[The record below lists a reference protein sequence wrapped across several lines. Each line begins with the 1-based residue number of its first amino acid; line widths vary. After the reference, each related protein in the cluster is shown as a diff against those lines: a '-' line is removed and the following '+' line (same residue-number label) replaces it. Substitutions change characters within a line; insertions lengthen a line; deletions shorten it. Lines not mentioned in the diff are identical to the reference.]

1 MGSMKR
7 RTRLLVVGAT
17 IIVVGGLAGT
27 GIAVAAAGDDPPITG
42 SDLDQASAAALA
54 HTGSGRV
61 TETETGGDQA
71 YEVEVTLEDGTQV
84 EVEMDQ
90 DFKVLS
96 SDRDG
101 ETGDD

>member
-7 RTRLLVVGAT
+7 RTRILVVGAT
-17 IIVVGGLAGT
+17 IVVGGLAGT

-54 HTGSGRV
+54 RTGSGRV

-71 YEVEVTLEDGTQV
+71 YEVEVTLDDGTQV